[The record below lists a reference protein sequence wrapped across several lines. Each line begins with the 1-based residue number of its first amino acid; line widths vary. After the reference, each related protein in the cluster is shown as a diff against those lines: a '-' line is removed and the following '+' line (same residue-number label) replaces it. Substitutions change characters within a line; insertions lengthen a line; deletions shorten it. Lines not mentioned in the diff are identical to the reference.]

1 MELANQQKEQ
11 NMMKDFPLP
20 VVAVG
25 PGSQP
30 EEDEALQYMPLPSAM
45 MTFALPVINDEVD
58 PLLMAEACAVVE
70 RLRDEMSATPLQSAK
85 VPTAELQDMDTGVVR
100 LLNETMGEGEVSIAV
115 RGSGQYRIQ
124 ETVFAGVWRVH
135 EFATDGRLIGDTLM
149 ACAIPAMVKQWAL
162 DGVSL
167 ECKIPEVGAGLMN
180 APAVLT
186 EIVGKA
192 KTFKPGDGAHVVNL
206 TLLPMSPED
215 LDCLTQTLGVGAVT
229 ILSRGYGN
237 CRITS
242 TKLPNV
248 WWVQYFNSMDTLILN
263 TIEVSDVPEV
273 ALASQE
279 DYEDSIE
286 RLGEWLQVMQTTAK
300 LDD

>member
-1 MELANQQKEQ
+1 
-11 NMMKDFPLP
+11 MKDFPIP
-20 VVAVG
+20 VVALG

-45 MTFALPVINDEVD
+45 TTFELPVMHEEAD
-58 PLLMAEACAVVE
+58 PVLMAEACSIVE
-70 RLRDEMSATPLQSAK
+70 KLRDEMQATPLAAPAI
-85 VPTAELQDMDTGVVR
+85 PTVELHEVDAAVVR
-100 LLNETMGEGEVSIAV
+100 LLNQTMGEGEVSIAV

-135 EFATDGRLIGDTLM
+135 EFASDGRLIGDTIM
-149 ACAIPAMVKQWAL
+149 ACAIPPMVTQWAQ

-167 ECKIPEVGAGLMN
+167 DVTIPERGAGLMN

-186 EIVGKA
+186 EVVGKA
-192 KTFKPGDGAHVVNL
+192 KAFKKGDAAHVVNL
-206 TLLPMSPED
+206 TLLPISPDD
-215 LDCLTQTLGVGAVT
+215 LECLTKTLGVGAVT

-237 CRITS
+237 CRISS

-263 TIEVSDVPEV
+263 TIEVSEVPEV
-273 ALASQE
+273 AQASQE

-286 RLGEWLQVMQTTAK
+286 RLGEWLQVMQEPAK

>member
-1 MELANQQKEQ
+1 
-11 NMMKDFPLP
+11 MKDFPIS

-30 EEDEALQYMPLPSAM
+30 EEDEALQYMPLPGAM
-45 MTFALPVINDEVD
+45 MTFALPVIENEA
-58 PLLMAEACAVVE
+58 PPELMAAACSIVE
-70 RLRDEMSATPLQSAK
+70 RLRDGMQGTPLGSISI
-85 VPTAELQDMDTGVVR
+85 PTMELQAVDSEVVQ
-100 LLNETMGEGEVSIAV
+100 LLNQTMGEGEVSIAV

-124 ETVFAGVWRVH
+124 ETVFASVWRVH
-135 EFATDGRLIGDTLM
+135 EFATDGRLIGDTIM
-149 ACAIPAMVKQWAL
+149 ACAIPPMVMQWAQ

-167 ECKIPEVGAGLMN
+167 DCVLPEKDAGLMN

-192 KTFKPGDGAHVVNL
+192 RAFKAGDGAHVVNL

-215 LDCLTQTLGVGAVT
+215 LDCLTRTLGVGAVT

-242 TKLPNV
+242 TRLPNV

-273 ALASQE
+273 ALASRE

-286 RLGEWLQVMQTTAK
+286 RLGEWLNVMQTTAK

>member
-1 MELANQQKEQ
+1 MKE
-11 NMMKDFPLP
+11 FPLP

-45 MTFALPVINDEVD
+45 MTFALPVINDEAD
-58 PLLMAEACAVVE
+58 PALMAAACAVVE
-70 RLRDEMSATPLQSAK
+70 RLRDEMQATPLDSATI
-85 VPTAELQDMDTGVVR
+85 PTVELQDMDTEVVR
-100 LLNETMGEGEVSIAV
+100 LLNQTMGEGEVSIAV

-124 ETVFAGVWRVH
+124 ETVFASVWRVH
-135 EFATDGRLIGDTLM
+135 EFATDGRLIGDTIM
-149 ACAIPAMVKQWAL
+149 ACAIPPMVTRWAQ

-167 ECKIPEVGAGLMN
+167 DCKIPEKDAGLMN

-192 KTFKPGDGAHVVNL
+192 KGYKAGDGAHVINL
-206 TLLPMSPED
+206 TLLPMSPDD
-215 LDCLTQTLGVGAVT
+215 LECLTQTLGVGAVT

-242 TKLPNV
+242 TRLPNV

-273 ALASQE
+273 AQASSE

-286 RLGEWLQVMQTTAK
+286 RLGEWLQVMQATGKA
-300 LDD
+300 D

>member
-1 MELANQQKEQ
+1 MKE
-11 NMMKDFPLP
+11 FPLP

-30 EEDEALQYMPLPSAM
+30 EDEALQYMPLPSAM
-45 MTFALPVINDEVD
+45 MTFALPVIDEAD
-58 PLLMAEACAVVE
+58 PALMAAACAVVE
-70 RLRDEMSATPLQSAK
+70 RLRDEMQATPLDSATI
-85 VPTAELQDMDTGVVR
+85 PTVELQDVETEVVR
-100 LLNETMGEGEVSIAV
+100 LLNQTMGEGEVSIAV

-124 ETVFAGVWRVH
+124 ETVFASVWRVH
-135 EFATDGRLIGDTLM
+135 EFATDGRLIGDTIM
-149 ACAIPAMVKQWAL
+149 ACAIPTMVMQWAR

-167 ECKIPEVGAGLMN
+167 DCKIPEKGAGLMN

-192 KTFKPGDGAHVVNL
+192 KAYKAGDGAHVINL

-273 ALASQE
+273 AQASQE

-286 RLGEWLQVMQTTAK
+286 RLGEWLQVMQAPESV
-300 LDD
+300 DDRD

>member
-1 MELANQQKEQ
+1 
-11 NMMKDFPLP
+11 MMKEFPLP

-30 EEDEALQYMPLPSAM
+30 EDEALQYMPLPSAM
-45 MTFALPVINDEVD
+45 MTFALPVIDEAD
-58 PLLMAEACAVVE
+58 PALMAAACAVVE
-70 RLRDEMSATPLQSAK
+70 RLRDEMQATPLDSATI
-85 VPTAELQDMDTGVVR
+85 PTVELQDVETEVVR
-100 LLNETMGEGEVSIAV
+100 LLNQTMGEGEVSIAV

-124 ETVFAGVWRVH
+124 ETVFASVWRVH
-135 EFATDGRLIGDTLM
+135 EFATDGRLIGDTIM
-149 ACAIPAMVKQWAL
+149 ACAIPTMVMQWAR

-167 ECKIPEVGAGLMN
+167 DCKIPEKGAGLMN

-192 KTFKPGDGAHVVNL
+192 KAYKAGDGAHVINL

-273 ALASQE
+273 AQASQE

-286 RLGEWLQVMQTTAK
+286 RLGEWLQVMQAPESV
-300 LDD
+300 DDRD

>member
-1 MELANQQKEQ
+1 
-11 NMMKDFPLP
+11 MMKEFPLP
-20 VVAVG
+20 VVAIG

-30 EEDEALQYMPLPSAM
+30 EDEALQYMPLPSAM
-45 MTFALPVINDEVD
+45 MTFALPVIDEAD
-58 PLLMAEACAVVE
+58 PALMAAACAVVE
-70 RLRDEMSATPLQSAK
+70 RLRDEMQATPLDSATI
-85 VPTAELQDMDTGVVR
+85 PTVELQDMDTEVVR
-100 LLNETMGEGEVSIAV
+100 LLNQTMGEGEVSIAV

-124 ETVFAGVWRVH
+124 ETVFASVWRVH
-135 EFATDGRLIGDTLM
+135 EFATDGRLIGDTIM
-149 ACAIPAMVKQWAL
+149 ACAIPPMVAQWAQ

-167 ECKIPEVGAGLMN
+167 DCKIPEKDAGLMN

-192 KTFKPGDGAHVVNL
+192 KAYKAGDGAHVINL

-215 LDCLTQTLGVGAVT
+215 LECLTQTLGVGAVT

-263 TIEVSDVPEV
+263 TIEVSEVPEV
-273 ALASQE
+273 ALASSE
-279 DYEDSIE
+279 DYEDSID
-286 RLGEWLQVMQTTAK
+286 RLGEWLQVMQAPESV
-300 LDD
+300 D